1 MGMAAVFGMN
11 QIISH
16 GFGVF
21 LFAALVPLM
30 RESIE
35 ISHWHLAAIG
45 ALSQLAYLGGA
56 MLLGLIGHR
65 VAASKLLI
73 CTGMLTT
80 TLLASIAFLTDPLM
94 ITALL
99 TCLSASAA
107 ISWGAIVDVV
117 SRSGNPAK
125 NSTYLST
132 AASGT
137 AWGYGINGL
146 LILLVV
152 PFLGWQSGWL
162 IAAAGGVVVSV
173 VTLRMLGRLK
183 RRPAADRDEGDKALS
198 AARLFR
204 TILRQPVA
212 LQACLF
218 CFFVGFTTMPFANW
232 LNTFLAELQLPAS
245 LGGLTWTTLGLTGMF
260 AGFITGKLADSRGH
274 GVALL
279 LIFSVFAAGLGLF
292 VVDPARFALLAGVG
306 YGMMYFPVWGI
317 LAGWVSR
324 HFAPTAT
331 MQISG
336 FCMVTAGLGG
346 AGGNLVAGFISDS
359 TGSLAVVYQL
369 LALASLLP
377 VGMALWVL
385 SGRGNAAKER
395 EIPLSQA

>member
-35 ISHWHLAAIG
+35 ITHWHLATIG

-65 VAASKLLI
+65 IAASKLLI
-73 CTGMLTT
+73 GTGLLTT
-80 TLLASIAFLTDPLM
+80 SLLASIAFLRDPLV
-94 ITALL
+94 ITAVL

-117 SRSGNPAK
+117 SRSGNPEK
-125 NSTYLST
+125 SSTHLST

-162 IAAAGGVVVSV
+162 IAAAIGVVVIAI
-173 VTLRMLGRLK
+173 TLRMLGKLK
-183 RRPAADRDEGDKALS
+183 RRPVSDQAVEDKALS
-198 AARLFR
+198 ASQLFS
-204 TILRQPVA
+204 TMLRQPVA
-212 LQACLF
+212 LMACLL
-218 CFFVGFTTMPFANW
+218 CFFVGFTTMPFSNW

-245 LGGLTWTTLGLTGMF
+245 LGGLTWTALGMTGMF
-260 AGFITGKLADSRGH
+260 AGFVTGKLADSRGH

-279 LIFSVFAAGLGLF
+279 LIFSVFSVGLGLF
-292 VVDPARFALLAGVG
+292 VVDPGRFALVAGVG

-324 HFAPTAT
+324 YFAPTAT
-331 MQISG
+331 MQVSG

-346 AGGNLVAGFISDS
+346 ACGNLVAGFISES
-359 TGSLAVVYQL
+359 TGSLAAVYQM
-369 LALASLLP
+369 LAVASLLP
-377 VGMALWVL
+377 VGIALWIL
-385 SGRGNAAKER
+385 SGRGPVTEASEA
-395 EIPLSQA
+395 PLPQA